1 MFVDCER
8 IYEMFT
14 YGYIKEEYEGT
25 DTEYDYVYGVE
36 LCYQKEGAS
45 IRVNYIS
52 GVFTD
57 EDSAKSF
64 VELCNRL
71 ELSPVHF
78 YDAVEDAVS

>member
-1 MFVDCER
+1 MRFHILER
-8 IYEMFT
+8 GGHAGGKINFKT
-14 YGYIKEEYEGT
+14 VSNRKPGI
-25 DTEYDYVYGVE
+25 
-36 LCYQKEGAS
+36 L
-45 IRVNYIS
+45 
-52 GVFTD
+52 D